1 MKMPLCII
9 IQWSWPYMSQCY
21 KEAGMLLTDTKQNMH
36 TIKKLNET
44 IPACVCM
51 SIHNA
56 CIATQVRT
64 FNLPYALLSLTTT
77 A

>member
-1 MKMPLCII
+1 
-9 IQWSWPYMSQCY
+9 
-21 KEAGMLLTDTKQNMH
+21 MLLTDTKQNMH

>member
-1 MKMPLCII
+1 
-9 IQWSWPYMSQCY
+9 
-21 KEAGMLLTDTKQNMH
+21 MLLTDTKQNMH

-56 CIATQVRT
+56 CIYSNTSQS
-64 FNLPYALLSLTTT
+64 FQSIYIPYELLSLTTT